1 MKLSYLLSF
10 ISLVSLHSV
19 VADDA
24 PNETESSDVL
34 EIGILPSSKRG
45 SRIDVAERNPYAAR
59 TVEKTRGEDATS
71 EASQIIRILEG
82 LRIRGLSRDR
92 NGNIRTVLYGDL
104 RLTQG
109 TMLPQLLP
117 NQNDELIVSSVTN
130 EEIELAW
137 LNEAGN
143 READGRKLLIAIE
156 LEPKVQIVLP
166 GQVEVTGERK
176 KAWIGIKGEGE
187 ENGEAKLAVQ
197 E

>member
-1 MKLSYLLSF
+1 MKLVYLSLL

-19 VADDA
+19 VGDDA
-24 PNETESSDVL
+24 LDESATGDFK

-59 TVEKTRGEDATS
+59 TVEKTKGEDATS
-71 EASQIIRILEG
+71 EASQIIKILEG

-92 NGNIRTVLYGDL
+92 SGNVRTVLYGDL

-109 TMLPQLLP
+109 AMLPQLLP

-143 READGRKLLIAIE
+143 RVTDGRKLLIAIE

-166 GQVEVTGERK
+166 GQVEATGERK
-176 KAWIGIKGEGE
+176 KAWIGIRGEDE
-187 ENGEAKLAVQ
+187 ENDDAKLAAQ